1 VILRCSWLRALSVA
15 AGVIAS
21 GCASV
26 TPPSTGPVLSGR
38 IAVRVESQP
47 VRSLSATFELS
58 GTAENGR
65 LALSG
70 PLGSLMAEAR
80 WTTHQAV
87 LTTPDG
93 RWQDTDL
100 ETLATHVWGERIPVA
115 ALYDW
120 LRGRP
125 WAQAG
130 ASPLPDAQVGFE
142 QLGWQIIL
150 ARFGTGLVEA
160 RRERPPVVSLRAQLD
175 RDP

>member
-1 VILRCSWLRALSVA
+1 VILQCSWLRALSVA
-15 AGVIAS
+15 AGVIVS

-26 TPPSTGPVLSGR
+26 APPSTGPVLSGR

-47 VRSLSATFELS
+47 VRNLSATFELS
-58 GTAENGR
+58 GNADNGR
-65 LALSG
+65 LALTG
-70 PLGSLMAEAR
+70 PLGSLMAEVR
-80 WTTHQAV
+80 WTAHQAV

-93 RWQDTDL
+93 LWQDTDL
-100 ETLATHVWGERIPVA
+100 ETLAANVLGERIPIA

-142 QLGWQIIL
+142 QLGWQISL
-150 ARFGTGLVEA
+150 ARFGSGLVEA
-160 RRERPPVVSLRAQLD
+160 RRERPTVVSLRAQLD